1 MEISFEPIVS
11 AFDPNPIVIYFNELV
26 QQEDTIEVN
35 YLTQNIV
42 LKYQIHHTE
51 SFSLNLQ
58 GVLKSLFENETSQ
71 NKQTIKI
78 LTLLIQLKRG
88 ENILDTKSVRRLFVL
103 NATEHRL
110 FENIRP
116 EQRLAPNTKGQLTY
130 FKGFPQVDSYLYSYP
145 TQYDTMYDVI
155 NTARFSDTLLFSGY
169 HFNPR
174 MEISREIKECGVFL
188 RWRNSFGGWSYW
200 LFSERFSEEI
210 KTKSLGQISSLNYYE
225 RRASPIHL
233 GFKAEKLWHLTS
245 EVPVFQNELQEIKSL
260 FTAQEV
266 YLFIGERS
274 QDHDLRNELL
284 LSEWQS
290 VAVVEGSHKIKIN
303 DHATYSLS
311 VSISLGEIKTH
322 QRV

>member
-11 AFDPNPIVIYFNELV
+11 AFDPNPIEIYFNEPV
-26 QQEDTIEVN
+26 QQGDIIEVN

-42 LKYQIHHTE
+42 LKYQIHNTE
-51 SFSLNLQ
+51 SFNLNLQ

-88 ENILDTKSVRRLFVL
+88 ENILDTKRVRNLFVL
-103 NATEHRL
+103 NASEHRL
-110 FENIRP
+110 FEKIRP
-116 EQRLAPNTKGQLTY
+116 EQRLAPNPREKLTY
-130 FKGFPQVDSYLYSYP
+130 FKGFPQVDYYLYSYP
-145 TQYDTMYDVI
+145 TEYDTMYDVI

-169 HFNPR
+169 DFNPR
-174 MEISREIKECGVFL
+174 KEISREINECGVFL
-188 RWRNSFGGWSYW
+188 RWRNPYGGWSYW

-210 KTKSLGQISSLNYYE
+210 KTKSLGQIYPTNYYN
-225 RRASPIHL
+225 RNLTHL

-245 EVPVFQNELQEIKSL
+245 EVPIFQNELQEIKSL
-260 FTAQEV
+260 FTSQEV
-266 YLFIGERS
+266 YLFTGERS
-274 QDHDLRNELL
+274 QDHDLRDVFV
-284 LSEWQS
+284 LSQWQS
-290 VAVVEGSHKIKIN
+290 VAVMEGSHKIKIN
-303 DHATYSLS
+303 DHATYSIS